1 MKKMLI
7 GLVAVGGLSLAGALA
22 TDAAADTRF
31 DRTDQR
37 QYNQQQRIRDGYAAG
52 RLTREEFRF
61 LMREQNQI
69 ARLEAR
75 AEADGRITGWER
87 AQIARAQDEAD
98 RNIARLVRNDDH
110 RGPYGSPY
118 GNGQYG
124 NGHGGYG
131 QSR

>member
-7 GLVAVGGLSLAGALA
+7 GLVAVGGLSLVGGLA
-22 TDAAADTRF
+22 TNAAADTRF

-37 QYNQQQRIRDGYAAG
+37 QYNQEQRIREGYSSG

-61 LMREQNQI
+61 LMREQSQI

-75 AEADGRITGWER
+75 AEADGRVTPWERSQIER
-87 AQIARAQDEAD
+87 AQNEAN

-110 RGPYGSPY
+110 RGAY
-118 GNGQYG
+118 
-124 NGHGGYG
+124 GYG
-131 QSR
+131 QYR

>member
-37 QYNQQQRIRDGYAAG
+37 QYNQQQRIRDGYSAG

-75 AEADGRITGWER
+75 AEADGRVTSWER
-87 AQIARAQDEAD
+87 NQIARAQNEAN
-98 RNIARLVRNDDH
+98 RNIARLVRNDDY
-110 RGPYGSPY
+110 RGR
-118 GNGQYG
+118 
-124 NGHGGYG
+124 GGYG
-131 QSR
+131 QGYGQYR

>member
-7 GLVAVGGLSLAGALA
+7 GLVAVGGLSLVGGLA
-22 TDAAADTRF
+22 TNAAADTRF

-52 RLTREEFRF
+52 RLTRAEFQF

-75 AEADGRITGWER
+75 VDADGRVTPWER
-87 AQIARAQDEAD
+87 NQIQRAQNEAN
-98 RNIARLVRNDDH
+98 RNIARLVRNDDY
-110 RGPYGSPY
+110 RGR
-118 GNGQYG
+118 
-124 NGHGGYG
+124 GGYG
-131 QSR
+131 HGYGQYR

>member
-7 GLVAVGGLSLAGALA
+7 GLVAMGGLSLVGGLA
-22 TDAAADTRF
+22 TNAAADTRF
-31 DRTDQR
+31 DRVDQR
-37 QYNQQQRIRDGYAAG
+37 QYNQQQRIRDGFAAG

-75 AEADGRITGWER
+75 VEADGRVTPWERTQLER
-87 AQIARAQDEAD
+87 AQNEAS

-110 RGPYGSPY
+110 RGP
-118 GNGQYG
+118 
-124 NGHGGYG
+124 GGYG
-131 QSR
+131 QYR

>member
-7 GLVAVGGLSLAGALA
+7 GVVAVGGLSLVGGLA
-22 TDAAADTRF
+22 TSAAADTRF

-37 QYNQQQRIRDGYAAG
+37 QYHQEQRIRDGYASG

-61 LMREQNQI
+61 LVREQNQI

-75 AEADGRITGWER
+75 AEADGRVTPWER
-87 AQIARAQDEAD
+87 SQIQRAQNEAN

-110 RGPYGSPY
+110 RGVY
-118 GNGQYG
+118 
-124 NGHGGYG
+124 GYG
-131 QSR
+131 HYR